1 MNMIIIPQDQIDT
14 MVKVIDDI
22 TKHPSGKTVEWY
34 KEHYELT
41 SEEYEMIMDL
51 TMPFIRCNGARSY
64 WRERYRELI
73 KNLRLWAKTH
83 QKIIDSELEY
93 IISGESSTVAE
104 RIAEED
110 IE

>member
-1 MNMIIIPQDQIDT
+1 MNMIIIPQDQIDI

-41 SEEYEMIMDL
+41 SEEYEMIMEL

-83 QKIIDSELEY
+83 AKTIDPGLAF
-93 IISGESSTVAE
+93 IISGESPNSIE
-104 RIAEED
+104 RMLEEE